1 MNTIVFDRLP
11 YTSYVQLKPKIINRI
26 LDFGYSNA
34 WIDYATRN
42 DINAVARIHAALPH
56 MNKNVEINTCYS
68 HQYENYT
75 IHEVI
80 YYEEN
85 TSSGHNYAVI
95 LEIPDDYVALQMKLA
110 LL

>member
-11 YTSYVQLKPKIINRI
+11 YTSYVQLKPKINNRI
-26 LDFGYSNA
+26 LDFGYSND
-34 WIDYATRN
+34 WIADVTRN
-42 DINAVARIHAALPH
+42 DINTVARIHVALPH
-56 MNKNVEINTCYS
+56 MNQNVDINTCYQ
-68 HQYENYT
+68 HHYEKYM

-80 YYEEN
+80 YYEAD